1 MKSIST
7 IVLIICCI
15 FKSYAQEISFPQY
28 VSHLADNPFLIS
40 PSYAGIGTGLQIRL
54 NGVSQWIGVKEAPD
68 TQSLTVESRI
78 AETFGGGVTIFNDK
92 NGFTSQ
98 KGVRSSLA
106 KHLTLSHFHNSF
118 LSFAL
123 SYSFTQFSINTSY
136 NSTTQSVPNR
146 TLTSSNFDFGML
158 YRYERFSMSAN
169 VVNLLDR
176 KIEDF
181 ESGEPKV
188 LRQYNI
194 FSSYVFTRI
203 SRKIQLEPSVFIEYR
218 EFDQRSRTDVNVK
231 ARRGVSDGYVWTG
244 LSYTFLND
252 QLFNPNSIAP
262 LFGFKKGFF
271 YASYGFS
278 VNLNETQNFN
288 YGTHMITLG
297 FDYEKRPSLA
307 RCTQKMIIF

>member
-1 MKSIST
+1 MKRIFL
-7 IVLIICCI
+7 IVTFIGYMVQS
-15 FKSYAQEISFPQY
+15 FAQEVSLPQY

-40 PSYAGIGTGLQIRL
+40 PTYAGIGTGLQIRL

-78 AETFGGGVTIFNDK
+78 ADTFGSGVTIFNDK
-92 NGFTSQ
+92 NGYTSQ
-98 KGVRSSLA
+98 RGARLSLA
-106 KHLTLSHFHNSF
+106 KHLTLSYFHNSF

-123 SYSFTQFSINTSY
+123 SYSFTQFGINTSY
-136 NSTTQSVPNR
+136 NTSSQKVSNR
-146 TLTSSNFDFGML
+146 TFGSSNFDLGML
-158 YRYERFSMSAN
+158 YRYERFSISTN
-169 VVNLLDR
+169 VFNLLNR

-188 LRQYNI
+188 LRQYNV

-203 SRKIQLEPSVFIEYR
+203 SRKIQVEPSIFIEYR
-218 EFDQRSRTDVNVK
+218 EFDKRSRTDLNLK
-231 ARRGVSDGYVWTG
+231 ARRGVRDGYVWTG

-252 QLFNPNSIAP
+252 QLFEPNAIAP
-262 LFGFKKGFF
+262 LFGFKKDIF

-278 VNLNETQNFN
+278 INMNNTQNFN